1 MFITL
6 FGSDCMCHKLIGV
19 GSAKT
24 LIEQSDHHIPRNSIH
39 VIFNRHVKLRN
50 LCVDMLE
57 EKSKV
62 NVLDSTVS
70 FKAVWMK
77 VKHVKKSPR

>member
-6 FGSDCMCHKLIGV
+6 FGRLYVCNRGGV

-57 EKSKV
+57 EKGKL
-62 NVLDSTVS
+62 NVLCWI
-70 FKAVWMK
+70 AL
-77 VKHVKKSPR
+77 